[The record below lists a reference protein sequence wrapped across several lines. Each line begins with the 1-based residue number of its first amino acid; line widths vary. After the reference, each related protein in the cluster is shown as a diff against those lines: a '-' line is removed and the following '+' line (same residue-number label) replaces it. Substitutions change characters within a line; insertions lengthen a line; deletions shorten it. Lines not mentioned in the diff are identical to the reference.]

1 MTPGLCQLGLSQWCY
16 AHLQISRVLVWT
28 QKQFRE
34 LCCAMLRGAESCC
47 AVLSRAALCQA
58 VPVLCCAVPCCA
70 VLSCAALC
78 QAVPVLCCAVLCCA
92 VLCCAVLC
100 CAVLCYAA
108 FYGHVP
114 MHLALAAAFFLSV
127 KHVQHEESLVS
138 TRPEEHLRKTY
149 SKT

>member
-1 MTPGLCQLGLSQWCY
+1 MTPGPCQLGLSQWCY

-34 LCCAMLRGAESCC
+34 LCCAVLRRAALCC
-47 AVLSRAALCQA
+47 AVL
-58 VPVLCCAVPCCA
+58 CCA
-70 VLSCAALC
+70 
-78 QAVPVLCCAVLCCA
+78 VLCCAVLCCA

-127 KHVQHEESLVS
+127 KHVQHDESLVS
-138 TRPEEHLRKTY
+138 TRPEEHLWKTY

>member
-92 VLCCAVLC
+92 VLC
-100 CAVLCYAA
+100 YAA

-127 KHVQHEESLVS
+127 KHVQHDESLVS
-138 TRPEEHLRKTY
+138 TRPEEHLWKTY

>member
-1 MTPGLCQLGLSQWCY
+1 
-16 AHLQISRVLVWT
+16 
-28 QKQFRE
+28 
-34 LCCAMLRGAESCC
+34 MLRGAESCC

-92 VLCCAVLC
+92 VLC
-100 CAVLCYAA
+100 YAA

-127 KHVQHEESLVS
+127 KHVQHDESLVS
-138 TRPEEHLRKTY
+138 TRPEEHLWKTY

>member
-1 MTPGLCQLGLSQWCY
+1 
-16 AHLQISRVLVWT
+16 V
-28 QKQFRE
+28 
-34 LCCAMLRGAESCC
+34 LCCAMLRGAE
-47 AVLSRAALCQA
+47 
-58 VPVLCCAVPCCA
+58 LCCAVP
-70 VLSCAALC
+70 SCAC
-78 QAVPVLCCAVLCCA
+78 S

-127 KHVQHEESLVS
+127 KHVQHDESLVS
-138 TRPEEHLRKTY
+138 TRPEEHLWKTY